1 MSKKKKDVARSIK
14 TRAEPEKFLCTM
26 DAYETL
32 CCSGYTRLSQNPEI
46 QAAVGKIAD
55 LISSMTIHLMSN
67 TDKGDVRIRN
77 ELSKKVDITPNKWMT
92 RKTFI
97 SAVVR
102 NLLLEGDGNA
112 VVYPETQNGLLM
124 NMIPL
129 RMGAVSYLEDGY
141 GYLIGYEGKY
151 LNPDNLLHFVINP
164 DPDYP
169 WKGTGYKTTL
179 KDVAHNLKQAAATE
193 KGFMESKW
201 KPSIIVKVDGL
212 TEEFASK
219 EGRGKL
225 LKQYI
230 ETSEAGEPWMIPAD
244 QFEVQ
249 EVRPLSLQDIA
260 LSDSVNVNKKT
271 IAAIIGVPA
280 FVVGAGKFDK
290 DEWNNFV
297 KTRIGTICNA
307 IEQELTRK
315 LLLSPEWYFRF
326 NVRSLYAYDIR

>member
-1 MSKKKKDVARSIK
+1 
-14 TRAEPEKFLCTM
+14 
-26 DAYETL
+26 
-32 CCSGYTRLSQNPEI
+32 
-46 QAAVGKIAD
+46 
-55 LISSMTIHLMSN
+55 
-67 TDKGDVRIRN
+67 
-77 ELSKKVDITPNKWMT
+77 
-92 RKTFI
+92 
-97 SAVVR
+97 
-102 NLLLEGDGNA
+102 
-112 VVYPETQNGLLM
+112 
-124 NMIPL
+124 
-129 RMGAVSYLEDGY
+129 
-141 GYLIGYEGKY
+141 
-151 LNPDNLLHFVINP
+151 
-164 DPDYP
+164 
-169 WKGTGYKTTL
+169 
-179 KDVAHNLKQAAATE
+179 
-193 KGFMESKW
+193 MESKW

-326 NVRSLYAYDIR
+326 NVRSLYAYDIKELAQVGDDQYIRGIMTGNEIRDWIGLSPMKGLDELIILENYIPRGMIGDQKKLDKGGED